1 MSAQP
6 DPQRPGMDLSERLGR
21 LETFSEKAGARLVTI
36 EKDVAVVKSNYARR
50 EDVSDARNS
59 LIVWL
64 IVALFAIAGLA
75 LAAALAL
82 IAR

>member
-6 DPQRPGMDLSERLGR
+6 DPQRLAIDLSERLGR
-21 LETFSEKAGARLVTI
+21 LETFSEKAGDRLVTI

-50 EDVSDARNS
+50 ADVSDAKRS
-59 LIVWL
+59 IILWL
-64 IVALFAIAGLA
+64 IVALFAIAGIP
-75 LAAALAL
+75 LAAALVV